1 MKSLKKDNIVDIM
14 LIVFLILQPIF
25 DLKIFYNSISTLIR
39 VILILGLFG
48 YYFIKSDNKKKY
60 ILLVYP
66 IVLGIYF
73 IFHHL
78 NALKF
83 NSLVPGNFN
92 YSLLNEALYFLKM
105 ICPFMLIY
113 SLFKSKLDNKTYI
126 KIIKTLVL
134 IISLIIIISNIFMFS
149 YGSYSGTKI
158 KANFFNWFNTD
169 YTYFDLASIGLFLYG
184 NQISAILIMFLPFT
198 IFSALN
204 CETKDGSHTMRPL
217 QCKINFQFLFTTRFF
232 NIFTLVCN
240 IFALILICTKVSVL
254 GIFVAFAYTIFTF
267 IFISI
272 INKSKFK
279 VRAYVPILAIFIIYG
294 LLLPINPMFNRMD
307 ERKTAIQASTE
318 VSNDVT
324 ISEPTTNNSPEPEPI
339 QEEPTSNEEVQN
351 SSSNEMMTY
360 IENNYETKK
369 LHKQFLY
376 ENYPYQYDPE
386 FWYNFLQND
395 VAQTTDYRYIE
406 KSMVKRVIEIN
417 NNPMDVFFGIT
428 NTRLQNIFNIERDFV
443 VQYYALG
450 IIGLIL
456 VFFPYF
462 AMCAYFVYK
471 IIRVKLKNLTLMNM
485 LSFITIIFIFGISY
499 FSGNLLNSLNFTI
512 YFTIMFKLLYDS
524 KSLT

>member
-1 MKSLKKDNIVDIM
+1 MKSLKKDNIVDVM

-48 YYFIKSDNKKKY
+48 YYFTKSDNKKKY

-198 IFSALN
+198 IFSVLN
-204 CETKDGSHTMRPL
+204 CETKKEKCL
-217 QCKINFQFLFTTRFF
+217 

-279 VRAYVPILAIFIIYG
+279 IKAYMPIIVVFIIYG
-294 LLLPINPMFNRMD
+294 LLLPVNPMFNRID

-318 VSNDVT
+318 VSDDVT

-339 QEEPTSNEEVQN
+339 QEEHTSNEEAQN

-360 IENNYETKK
+360 IENNYEAKK

-406 KSMVKRVIEIN
+406 KSMVKRVIEVN

-471 IIRVKLKNLTLMNM
+471 IIRVKLKNLTLINM